1 MKYTGPKARKVRRLG
16 MNLYGSDKYDRIMQ
30 KKPYGPGKSPKTR
43 QGRDSEYA
51 KQLKEKQKAR
61 DMYGLSE
68 SQFRRL
74 YGEAL
79 KQKGKTGDQMRSL
92 LEQRLDNVLYRAGF
106 ALTRFQAR
114 QFAGHGLFLVDGRR
128 VTVPSMRVRTGQVI
142 TVRPRAKD
150 SPIFGV
156 ILEKNEKYGAP
167 KWLKVDQGALKAEV
181 VATPAPDDG
190 EQGVD
195 MRLVVEYY
203 SRN

>member
-1 MKYTGPKARKVRRLG
+1 MRYTGPKARKARRLG

-30 KKPYGPGKSPKTR
+30 KKPFGPGKNAKTR

-92 LEQRLDNVLYRAGF
+92 LEQRFDNVLYRAGF

-114 QFAGHGLFLVDGRR
+114 QFAGHGLFLVDGKR
-128 VTVPSMRVRTGQVI
+128 VTIPSMRVRPGQVI

-150 SPIFGV
+150 SPIFGI
-156 ILEKNEKYGAP
+156 ILEKNDKYNAP
-167 KWLKVDQGALKAEV
+167 KWLKADPNALRAEV
-181 VATPAPDDG
+181 VAVPASDDG

-195 MRLVVEYY
+195 MRLVVEFY